1 MTPLLCLGIG
11 LFVLGF
17 AIWSW
22 AMFVGGRV
30 WERREA
36 LRRILKEVRRD
47 QH

>member
-1 MTPLLCLGIG
+1 MDWLLLLGIG
-11 LFVLGF
+11 IFVVGF
-17 AIWSW
+17 AVWSY

-47 QH
+47 PR